1 MVKYRVAVEG
11 RTFEIEV
18 GPGGQVW
25 VNRQPLSVDLERIDG
40 LPLYSLLVDHR
51 SYEAHLEAE
60 EDGECQVVV
69 AGRSYRTC
77 LQGEQ
82 SPSTATVRC
91 HRMDG
96 PVELCAPMPGLLVE
110 VRVAEGQRVGEG
122 EVVAV
127 LESMKMH
134 LELGA
139 PRPGVVR
146 TLRAAAGQE
155 VTQGEVLAIIED
167 SYDEGR

>member
-1 MVKYRVAVEG
+1 MAYATGTHLRQLVEY
-11 RTFEIEV
+11 
-18 GPGGQVW
+18 VW
-25 VNRQPLSVDLERIDG
+25 G
-40 LPLYSLLVDHR
+40 
-51 SYEAHLEAE
+51 
-60 EDGECQVVV
+60 
-69 AGRSYRTC
+69 T
-77 LQGEQ
+77 
-82 SPSTATVRC
+82 
-91 HRMDG
+91 
-96 PVELCAPMPGLLVE
+96 E
-110 VRVAEGQRVGEG
+110 VRVTEGQRVGEG

-167 SYDEGR
+167 SYGEGR